1 MRRYLSFELCLRACL
16 TWKFSLKKII
26 YIYFLGYTPKSSSTE
41 TIVVAIVVIV
51 LAAVIMTSVLV
62 YLYKCRNRDSLKY
75 QAAGLEE
82 KEVPNVQHDLTG
94 LNLEELVGQGRYG
107 SVWRGYYKGE
117 VVAVKTF
124 PPEHRQTW
132 KSEKE
137 VFETHMS
144 HPSILK
150 VKFASP

>member
-1 MRRYLSFELCLRACL
+1 M
-16 TWKFSLKKII
+16 
-26 YIYFLGYTPKSSSTE
+26 
-41 TIVVAIVVIV
+41 VAIVVIV

-82 KEVPNVQHDLTG
+82 KEVPNVQQDLTG

>member
-1 MRRYLSFELCLRACL
+1 MRRYLPFELCLCACQTL
-16 TWKFSLKKII
+16 KFSLRKII
-26 YIYFLGYTPKSSSTE
+26 CVFFLGSTPKPSRAE
-41 TIVVAIVVIV
+41 IIVVAIVVIV
-51 LAAVIMTSVLV
+51 VVAVVMTSVLV
-62 YLYKCRNRDSLKY
+62 YFYKCRNRDSLKY
-75 QAAGLEE
+75 QAAGLDE
-82 KEVPNVQHDLTG
+82 KEVPNVQQDLSG
-94 LNLEELVGQGRYG
+94 LNLEEMVGQGRYG

-137 VFETHMS
+137 VFETNMS